1 VGNFTSPNYPG
12 VYPSLTHCEYIF
24 RGEKGERVTITLDNF
39 DVGSDE

>member
-1 VGNFTSPNYPG
+1 